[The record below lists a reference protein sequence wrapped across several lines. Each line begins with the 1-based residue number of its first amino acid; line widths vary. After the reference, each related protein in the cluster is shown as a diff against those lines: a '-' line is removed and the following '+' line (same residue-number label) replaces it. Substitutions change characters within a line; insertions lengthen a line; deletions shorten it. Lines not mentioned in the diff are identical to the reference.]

1 MADKNN
7 KKVQNADNKVT
18 QNVLT
23 RGTLA
28 SRMIN
33 PELFMRPVSEAEFS
47 GFPRACEPLFI
58 LLVHS

>member
-1 MADKNN
+1 MADKNI

-33 PELFMRPVSEAEFS
+33 PELFMRPVSEAEFN
-47 GFPRACEPLFI
+47 GFPRACEP
-58 LLVHS
+58 